1 MDVCLSATFAI
12 CCAARTPRCAARS
25 SLRRGSAPHTHEAL
39 QRLACTTACARA
51 HMLVSPAST
60 GVPVLMACA
69 AACCR
74 HPCLCPQPLV
84 PPHFPVAGRDP
95 RLHQCHLGRR
105 RPHRCRRPRQR
116 HHRRRPYGALGG
128 DRRLWSEP
136 AASAPPARHR
146 AGREA
151 GRGRGRRGPVHPPLR
166 PWANLFDALWGLHV
180 RGSQW
185 A

>member
-1 MDVCLSATFAI
+1 MSWMSVCQQLSQSAVLRAPRGAPLARRCVGAQRLTHTKPSSVSPAPP
-12 CCAARTPRCAARS
+12 AARAR
-25 SLRRGSAPHTHEAL
+25 
-39 QRLACTTACARA
+39 
-51 HMLVSPAST
+51 MLVSPAST

-105 RPHRCRRPRQR
+105 RPHRCRRLRQR
-116 HHRRRPYGALGG
+116 YHRRRPYGALGG

-151 GRGRGRRGPVHPPLR
+151 GRGRGRRGTVHPPLR
-166 PWANLFDALWGLHV
+166 PWAISAATASRD
-180 RGSQW
+180 
-185 A
+185 